1 MDDVEVAVEDEE
13 DDDSVDLLVEL
24 LLSDLLLFDLL
35 LSDLLLSELASD
47 VVVDSLLLLLPDLR
61 A

>member
-35 LSDLLLSELASD
+35 LSELASD